1 MHACHAQIARRANLP
16 HARGVVERPKSTAH
30 FAHPASMRGTYR
42 DRHDTWSAGCD
53 GRGWCRETYDI
64 DASGGSDTPRLA
76 SSLQSM
82 MCRRRRQQS
91 LVSGESAEK
100 AVKPSRRECRC
111 FGFTCG
117 DLSLCAFPY
126 ARKAAGAAQ
135 HPAFPAPSVFEGR
148 GSRKTSDTSCREN
161 AKLCPEK

>member
-1 MHACHAQIARRANLP
+1 MVKRGAIAFRRMICPTKQSENRACVSCAIARRANLP

-42 DRHDTWSAGCD
+42 DRHETWSAGCD

-64 DASGGSDTPRLA
+64 DASAKPCGPDTPRLA

-100 AVKPSRRECRC
+100 AVKPSRR
-111 FGFTCG
+111 
-117 DLSLCAFPY
+117 
-126 ARKAAGAAQ
+126 
-135 HPAFPAPSVFEGR
+135 
-148 GSRKTSDTSCREN
+148 
-161 AKLCPEK
+161 